1 MSPDPR
7 RLHPAGV
14 VLEILR
20 AVRELLVPLVVVI
33 LIGSSGGGFPAGLAA
48 AGVLVAAVGGWLR
61 WRSTTYR
68 LRDQTLILR
77 TGVFSPD
84 ETSVPLSRISSVD
97 TEQGPI
103 QRLFG
108 VLEVLVQTAGGGAE
122 PEITLGAVAREEV
135 DALRAALGH
144 PDAARDE
151 PPAAHRRLSGGQL
164 VVAALTGPQLG
175 VLVPVVAGV
184 GAVADALVGER
195 VDGELLDLLPR
206 APGALALL
214 AVAVV
219 VGVLVVSVLGAVVAF
234 SNFTVER
241 DGERLRIRR
250 GLLQRRAAS
259 IPLTRV
265 HAVRVVEG
273 LLRRPFGLASLRV
286 ETVGYRQESAA
297 VRTLFPLVRAGEAAG
312 LIAELVPELDAPL
325 APLEPPPRRALRRY
339 LAPPLA
345 LGAVAGAA
353 LGALGAWWA
362 LPVLA
367 ALGAVEGVGRFRA
380 AGWRLGDG
388 RLVLRSRMLAR
399 HTLVARA
406 ARLQEHAL
414 SQSPLQRRARLADL
428 AVAVG
433 SGRRQ
438 RVAHLER
445 STARE
450 LFERLRAA
458 QLSAGRPLGGLS
470 AHRADKTTNAF
481 PVEGGD
487 GEVRP

>member
-1 MSPDPR
+1 MSPEPR

-14 VLEILR
+14 VLEILK
-20 AVRELLVPLVVVI
+20 AAREVLLPLVVVI
-33 LIGSSGGGFPAGLAA
+33 VIGSSGGGFPAGLAVV
-48 AGVLVAAVGGWLR
+48 GVLVAAGGGWLR
-61 WRSTTYR
+61 WRGTTYR
-68 LRDQTLILR
+68 LHDQTLILR
-77 TGVFSPD
+77 TGIFSPD

-97 TEQGPI
+97 TGQGPI

-122 PEITLGAVAREEV
+122 PEIALSAVAREDVE
-135 DALRAALGH
+135 ALRAALGH
-144 PDAARDE
+144 PEAAHDE

-175 VLVPVVAGV
+175 VLVPLLAGV
-184 GAVADALVGER
+184 GAVADDLVGER
-195 VDGELLDLLPR
+195 VDGDLLDLLPR
-206 APGALALL
+206 APGALALVAL
-214 AVAVV
+214 AVVAAV
-219 VGVLVVSVLGAVVAF
+219 LAVSVLGAVIAF
-234 SNFTVER
+234 SGFTVER

-259 IPLTRV
+259 IPLARV

-273 LLRRPFGLASLRV
+273 VLRRPFGLASLRV

-297 VRTLFPLVRAGEAAG
+297 VRTLFPLLRAGEAAS
-312 LIAELVPELDAPL
+312 LIAELVPELTAQL

-345 LGAVAGAA
+345 LGAVVGAA
-353 LGALGAWWA
+353 PAAVGIWWA
-362 LPVLA
+362 LPVLL
-367 ALGAVEGVGRFRA
+367 ALGALEGVGRFRA

-388 RLVLRSRMLAR
+388 RLVLRSRLLAR

-406 ARLQEHAL
+406 TRLQEHAL
-414 SQSPLQRRARLADL
+414 SQSPFQRRARLADL

-438 RVAHLER
+438 RVAHLEQ
-445 STARE
+445 STARG

-458 QLSAGRPLGGLS
+458 QSSSRAAGASSPAPPGG
-470 AHRADKTTNAF
+470 
-481 PVEGGD
+481 
-487 GEVRP
+487 

>member
-1 MSPDPR
+1 MSPEPR
-7 RLHPAGV
+7 RLHPAGIA
-14 VLEILR
+14 LEILK
-20 AVRELLVPLVVVI
+20 AAREVLVPLVVVI
-33 LIGSSGGGFPAGLAA
+33 LIGSSGGGFPTALAA
-48 AGVLVAAVGGWLR
+48 VGVLVAAGGGWLR

-77 TGVFSPD
+77 TGIFSPG

-144 PDAARDE
+144 PETTRDE
-151 PPAAHRRLSGGQL
+151 PPAALRRLSGGQL
-164 VVAALTGPQLG
+164 LVAALTAPQLG

-184 GAVADALVGER
+184 GAVADDLVGER
-195 VDGELLDLLPR
+195 VDGDLLDLLPR

-214 AVAVV
+214 ALAVV
-219 VGVLVVSVLGAVVAF
+219 AGTLAVSVLGAVVAF
-234 SNFTVER
+234 SGFTVER
-241 DGERLRIRR
+241 DGQRLRIRR
-250 GLLQRRAAS
+250 GLLQRRAVS
-259 IPLTRV
+259 IPLARV

-273 LLRRPFGLASLRV
+273 VLRRPFGLASLRV
-286 ETVGYRQESAA
+286 ETVGHRQEPAA
-297 VRTLFPLVRAGEAAG
+297 VRTLFPLLPAGHAAD
-312 LIAELVPELDAPL
+312 LIAELVPALTAPL

-345 LGAVAGAA
+345 LGALAGAVPA
-353 LGALGAWWA
+353 AVGAWWA
-362 LPVLA
+362 LPVLS
-367 ALGAVEGVGRFRA
+367 ALGALEGVGRFRA

-414 SQSPLQRRARLADL
+414 SQSPLQRRAGLADL

-438 RVAHLER
+438 RVAHLEE
-445 STARE
+445 SVARE
-450 LFERLRAA
+450 VFERLRAA
-458 QLSAGRPLGGLS
+458 R
-470 AHRADKTTNAF
+470 RA
-481 PVEGGD
+481 
-487 GEVRP
+487 